1 MSFYTSLTGLK
12 GAQTD
17 LATISHNLA
26 NVETNGFKRSRTD
39 FIDLV
44 AGSAL
49 TDPRKMMGVGSAV
62 QSITQI
68 QTQGT
73 VEQTGAG
80 LDLAIT
86 GDGFFAVRAPSG
98 AGDRMFTRN
107 GAFTAD
113 REGFVV
119 DQTANRLQAFA
130 VAADGSTQGQ
140 LGDLRLPASNA
151 AGASFAGVTINDR
164 GLVEASFADGTT
176 EAVGRVALATFPS
189 PVGLRSVGS
198 THWKVTGLSG
208 QATYGEPNQGVYGAL
223 LTGAVERSNVDITE
237 ELVGLISA
245 QRNFQANAKA
255 IDTAGQLTQAILQ
268 IRS

>member
-39 FIDLV
+39 FVDLV

-68 QTQGT
+68 FTQGT

-86 GDGFFAVRAPSG
+86 GDGFFAVRSPTG
-98 AGDRMFTRN
+98 ANETLFTRN

-113 REGFVV
+113 ADGYVV
-119 DQTANRLQAFA
+119 DLTANRLQVLA
-130 VAADGSTQGQ
+130 VDANGQ
-140 LGDLRLPASNA
+140 AGGAPTDLKLPAANA
-151 AGASFAGVTINDR
+151 AGAGFAGVTIDNR
-164 GLVEASFADGTT
+164 GLVQASFTDGTSET
-176 EAVGRVALATFPS
+176 VGRVALANFTAPA
-189 PVGLRSVGS
+189 GLRADGS
-198 THWKVTGLSG
+198 THWKATGLSG
-208 QATYGEPNQGVYGAL
+208 APTYGEPNQGAYGGL

-255 IDTAGQLTQAILQ
+255 IDTAGQLTQSILQ
-268 IRS
+268 IRT

>member
-49 TDPRKMMGVGSAV
+49 TDPRKITGVGSAV
-62 QSITQI
+62 QSITQ
-68 QTQGT
+68 QFTQGT

-86 GDGFFAVRAPSG
+86 GDGFFALRSPTG
-98 AGDRMFTRN
+98 AKDAMFTRN

-113 REGFVV
+113 AQGYVV
-119 DQTANRLQAFA
+119 DLTANRLQAFA
-130 VAADGSTQGQ
+130 LDANGQ
-140 LGDLRLPASNA
+140 ATGAPRDLRLPSQNA

-176 EAVGRVALATFPS
+176 EPVGRVALATFS
-189 PVGLRSVGS
+189 TPVGLRQDGS
-198 THWKVTGLSG
+198 THWKATGLSG
-208 QATYGEPNQGVYGAL
+208 QPTYGEPNQGAYGAL

-255 IDTAGQLTQAILQ
+255 IDTAGQLTQSILQ
-268 IRS
+268 IRT

>member
-26 NVETNGFKRSRTD
+26 NVETNSFKRSRTD
-39 FIDLV
+39 FVDLV

-68 QTQGT
+68 FTQRT

-86 GDGFFAVRAPSG
+86 GDGFFAVRSPSG
-98 AGDRMFTRN
+98 AKETLFTRN

-113 REGFVV
+113 ADGYVV
-119 DQTANRLQAFA
+119 DLTANRLQVLA
-130 VAADGSTQGQ
+130 VDGEGRATGTPAD
-140 LGDLRLPASNA
+140 LKLPLTNA
-151 AGASFAGVTINDR
+151 AGAAFAGVTIDNR
-164 GLVEASFADGTT
+164 GLVQASFTDGTSET
-176 EAVGRVALATFPS
+176 VGRVALANFTAPA
-189 PVGLRSVGS
+189 GLRADGS
-198 THWKVTGLSG
+198 THWKATGLSG
-208 QATYGEPNQGVYGAL
+208 EPTYGEPNQGAYGGL
-223 LTGAVERSNVDITE
+223 LTSAVERSNVDITE

-255 IDTAGQLTQAILQ
+255 IDTAGQLTQSILQ
-268 IRS
+268 IRT

>member
-49 TDPRKMMGVGSAV
+49 TDPRKVTGVGSAV

-68 QTQGT
+68 FTQGT

-86 GDGFFAVRAPSG
+86 GDGYFAVRSPGG
-98 AGDRMFTRN
+98 AKDTMFTRN

-113 REGFVV
+113 AEGFVV

-130 VAADGSTQGQ
+130 VDAAGNTTGAP
-140 LGDLRLPASNA
+140 GDLKLPAANA
-151 AGASFAGVTINDR
+151 AGAPFAGVTINDR

-176 EAVGRVALATFPS
+176 EEVGRVALANFPS
-189 PVGLRSVGS
+189 PVGLRQIGS

-208 QATYGEPNQGVYGAL
+208 APTYGEPNQGAYGAL
-223 LTGAVERSNVDITE
+223 LSGAVERSNVDITE

-255 IDTAGQLTQAILQ
+255 IDTAGQLTQSILQ

>member
-17 LATISHNLA
+17 LSTISHNLA

-44 AGSAL
+44 AASAL
-49 TDPRKMMGVGSAV
+49 TDPRKVTGVGSAV
-62 QSITQI
+62 QSITQ
-68 QTQGT
+68 QFTQGT
-73 VEQTGAG
+73 VEQTGGG

-98 AGDRMFTRN
+98 AKDMMFTRN

-113 REGFVV
+113 RGGYVV
-119 DQTANRLQAFA
+119 DLTANRLQAFA
-130 VAADGSTQGQ
+130 LDANGQ
-140 LGDLRLPASNA
+140 ATGAPGDLRLPSQNA
-151 AGASFAGVTINDR
+151 ADAPFAGVTINDR

-176 EAVGRVALATFPS
+176 EPVGRVALATFSTPI
-189 PVGLRSVGS
+189 GLRQDGS
-198 THWKVTGLSG
+198 THWKATGLSG
-208 QATYGEPNQGVYGAL
+208 QPAYGEPNQGAYGAL

-255 IDTAGQLTQAILQ
+255 IDTAGQLTQSILQ
-268 IRS
+268 IRT

>member
-17 LATISHNLA
+17 LSTISHNLA

-49 TDPRKMMGVGSAV
+49 TDPRKMIGVGAAV
-62 QSITQI
+62 QAITQEFS
-68 QTQGT
+68 QGT
-73 VEQTGAG
+73 IEQTDGG

-98 AGDRMFTRN
+98 ANDLMYTRN

-113 REGFVV
+113 ADGYVV
-119 DQTANRLQAFA
+119 DLTSNRLQVFP
-130 VAADGSTQGQ
+130 VDAAGATTGPPT
-140 LGDLRLPASNA
+140 DLRLPATNA
-151 AGASFAGVTINDR
+151 AGARFAGATIDKQ
-164 GLVEASFADGTT
+164 GLVAASFTDGTS
-176 EAVGRVALATFPS
+176 EPVGRVSLATFSTPS
-189 PVGLRSVGS
+189 GLRADGS
-198 THWKVTGLSG
+198 THWKATGLSG
-208 QATYGEPNQGVYGAL
+208 NPTYGAPNQGAYGGL

-255 IDTAGQLTQAILQ
+255 IDTAGQLTQSILQ
-268 IRS
+268 IRN